1 MTPNNE
7 AHVPWVHEYMG
18 INLWL
23 GLEIGRF
30 RSILPQTTKKVQQME
45 TLSKLMKG
53 PNETFLI
60 CSSHIYMMKSR
71 PLHPGNVP
79 DCVPIS
85 CVKWL
90 EGGFS

>member
-30 RSILPQTTKKVQQME
+30 RSILPQTTKK
-45 TLSKLMKG
+45 KY
-53 PNETFLI
+53 N
-60 CSSHIYMMKSR
+60 
-71 PLHPGNVP
+71 
-79 DCVPIS
+79 
-85 CVKWL
+85 KWRL
-90 EGGFS
+90 FPS